1 MALLLNLSNEILL
14 EIIVYVQHSSPNQVQ
29 TLSRVCKRLNNCCG
43 PWIFQ
48 KYNLRLRTHRRTVLT
63 NLNTTETLKSW
74 SLDAVTARISHFRD
88 KAAYVKDL
96 ILVDQRNDKQN
107 DNVEPE
113 HFPECIIPDLLDAL
127 KGANRVVN
135 ISVTCGY
142 GGTLPL
148 ALWEWIMTKDL
159 MTLKI
164 GNLLAPPPNAMM
176 HRRVKSFEGGLFKE
190 SMPFLDVSRDPLV
203 AV

>member
-1 MALLLNLSNEILL
+1 M
-14 EIIVYVQHSSPNQVQ
+14 
-29 TLSRVCKRLNNCCG
+29 
-43 PWIFQ
+43 
-48 KYNLRLRTHRRTVLT
+48 
-63 NLNTTETLKSW
+63 
-74 SLDAVTARISHFRD
+74 TARISHFRD

-148 ALWEWIMTKDL
+148 ALWEWITTKDL